1 MTFIKDKAAF
11 KTVQLFHAS
20 GYSIIAELFLRKAY
34 GRYICGTRKK
44 MTILKTRRSPPE
56 VLMNYWI

>member
-11 KTVQLFHAS
+11 KTAQLFYSS

-34 GRYICGTRKK
+34 GR
-44 MTILKTRRSPPE
+44 
-56 VLMNYWI
+56 

>member
-11 KTVQLFHAS
+11 KTAQPFHAS

-34 GRYICGTRKK
+34 GR
-44 MTILKTRRSPPE
+44 
-56 VLMNYWI
+56 